1 MKRNVLR
8 LLAAV
13 LLAAVLLGGA
23 CPGLEN
29 RALAKAKKK
38 SKSVVYPVV
47 LRGDRTIKARVGMR
61 LKVKARGAKVVTF
74 KSSAPKVAK
83 VNRKT
88 GMVTVKKAGKATI
101 TAVLANRKKLRL
113 KLKIIDTNLPSAIA
127 IRQGKGGKL
136 RVGKTLKLKVKARY
150 AYPKYVTE
158 KPVITWKSSNEAVA
172 TVEKGVVTALKVGK
186 CVITATS
193 ANGKKAKYALKVTG
207 RLSGIRIGIDPGHQ
221 SHADMSLE
229 AIAPGSSKQ
238 KFKVSG
244 GTAGYASGTME
255 YKLVLDV
262 GLQLRKALRAE
273 GATVYMTRTTNNV
286 NLSNQQRAKMMNKK
300 KCRLVLRLHCD
311 GEDSHTRQGIGLYVG
326 KSAKSA
332 KASYT
337 AAEALMDA
345 MLAATGAKRYGIFK
359 SDNYTGLNWSA
370 VPCILVE
377 MGFMSNAKED
387 MKLNDP
393 AYQQKLVD
401 GMVNGICRYV
411 GR

>member
-8 LLAAV
+8 LLAAA

-29 RALAKAKKK
+29 RAVAKANKQ
-38 SKSVVYPVV
+38 SKSVVYPVT
-47 LRGDRTIKARVGMR
+47 LTGSRSIKAPVGVR
-61 LKVKARGAKVVTF
+61 LKVRVQGAKAVY
-74 KSSAPKVAK
+74 KSSAPKVASVK
-83 VNRKT
+83 QKT
-88 GMVTVKKAGKATI
+88 GMVTVKKSGKATI
-101 TAVLANRKKLRL
+101 TALTANGKTMKLTIRA
-113 KLKIIDTNLPSAIA
+113 IDTNLPSAIA
-127 IRQGKGGKL
+127 IKQGKGGSL
-136 RVGKTLKLKVKARY
+136 RAGNTLTLKVKARY

-158 KPVITWKSSNEAVA
+158 KPAITWKSSDASVA
-172 TVEKGVVTALKVGK
+172 TVDNGVVMALKVGK
-186 CVITATS
+186 CVITAVS
-193 ANGKKAKYALKVTG
+193 ANGKKARYALQVTG

-221 SHADMSLE
+221 THADMSLE

-244 GTAGYASGTME
+244 GTSGYASGTME

-262 GLQLRKALRAE
+262 GLQLREALKAQ

-286 NLSNQQRAKMMNKK
+286 NLSNQQRAMMMNKK
-300 KCRLVLRLHCD
+300 KCHLVLRLHCD
-311 GEDSHTRQGIGLYVG
+311 GEDTHTKHGIGLYVG

-332 KASYT
+332 AASYK
-337 AAEALMDA
+337 AAEALMEA
-345 MLAATGAKRYGIFK
+345 MLSATGAKRYGIFK
-359 SDNYTGLNWSA
+359 SNNYTGLNWSA

-387 MKLNDP
+387 MLLNDP

-401 GMVNGICRYV
+401 GMVNGICSYV